1 MRVPLGRPDRD
12 TADDGVARILPMD
25 FRSDPMTSS
34 VATSSTHPL
43 PSVPAGTARAKQVS
57 DFAELSRRV
66 QDAGLLRR
74 RYGYYW
80 TKFVLLTLAGLGLAV
95 AFVWIGDSWW
105 QLGTAVVLGVY
116 MTQVAFLGHDAAHRQ
131 VFVSGRWNEWASLV
145 IANLMVGLSYGWWQH
160 KHTKHHANPNKQGA
174 DPDIGTK
181 ALAFTPDVAASRRTP
196 LTRWLVRRQGWLF
209 FPLLMLEG
217 LHLHYAGVK
226 RVVRGEMKRRWA
238 EAAFLA
244 LRLGSFVA
252 LVFLVLS
259 PGKALAFIGLE
270 LAVFGLYMGA
280 AFAPN
285 HKGMPI
291 VPPDVKI
298 DFLRR
303 QVLMSRNVTGGRWVD
318 VALGGL
324 NYQVEHHLFP
334 SMPRPHLRRVQPMVE
349 AFCAERGVRYTQMS
363 LGRSYRTVI
372 DYLNRVGLGDR
383 DPFMC
388 PLVAQH
394 RL

>member
-1 MRVPLGRPDRD
+1 MTASAVQSDAPPLADRPPGSPRE
-12 TADDGVARILPMD
+12 R
-25 FRSDPMTSS
+25 
-34 VATSSTHPL
+34 
-43 PSVPAGTARAKQVS
+43 QVS

-66 QDAGLLRR
+66 QDAGLMRR

-80 TKFVLLTLAGLGLAV
+80 TKFALMTLAGLALAG

-105 QLGTAVVLGVY
+105 QMVTALALAVF
-116 MTQVAFLGHDAAHRQ
+116 MTQLAFLGHDAAHRQ
-131 VFVSGRWNEWASLV
+131 IFVSGKWNEWASLV
-145 IANLMVGLSYGWWQH
+145 IANLYVGLSYGWWQH
-160 KHTKHHANPNKQGA
+160 KHTKHHANPNKEGA
-174 DPDIGTK
+174 DPDIGAN
-181 ALAFTPDVAASRRTP
+181 ALAFTPAVAASRKTP
-196 LTRWLVRRQGWLF
+196 LTRWLVKRQGWLF
-209 FPLLMLEG
+209 FPLLTLEG
-217 LHLHYAGVK
+217 AHLHIAGIR
-226 RVVRGEMKRRWA
+226 RVVRGEMKRRWV

-252 LVFLVLS
+252 IVFLVLS
-259 PGKALAFIGLE
+259 PSKALAFIGVE

-280 AFAPN
+280 SFAPN

-303 QVLMSRNVTGGRWVD
+303 QVLMSRNVTGGPVTD

-334 SMPRPHLRRVQPMVE
+334 SMPRPSLRRAQPIVAE
-349 AFCAERGVRYTQMS
+349 FCRDRGVLYTESS
-363 LGRSYRTVI
+363 LWRSYRTVVQ
-372 DYLNRVGLGDR
+372 YLNRVGLGDR